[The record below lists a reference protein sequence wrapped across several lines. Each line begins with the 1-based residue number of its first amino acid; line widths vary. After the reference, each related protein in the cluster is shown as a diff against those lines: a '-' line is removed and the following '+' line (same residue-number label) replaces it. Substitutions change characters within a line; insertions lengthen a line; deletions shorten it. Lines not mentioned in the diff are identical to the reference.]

1 MLIMLILEDEIVI
14 ETTPYTTRS
23 EEEYVIKSNPDY
35 YVPSNPEMEDE
46 ENVKI
51 SRVANPL
58 ELVSSCDQDEV
69 SDPAPG
75 VENSSNPKE
84 GIPHTSVAGEEY
96 FYIVEASDMVHD
108 VLTGVHVVE
117 VDDVQFEEVH
127 ENLEVAEDEERLDE
141 DVERMDEDENTG
153 KDEELVTKLRII
165 LAAEKKINLNFPS
178 KKDVPRYQLKLT
190 FNNISD

>member
-46 ENVKI
+46 ENDKI
-51 SRVANPL
+51 SRVANSSK
-58 ELVSSCDQDEV
+58 LVSSCDQDEV

-75 VENSSNPKE
+75 VEYSSNLKG
-84 GIPHTSVAGEEY
+84 GIQHTTIAGEKY

-108 VLTGVHVVE
+108 VLTGVHEVE
-117 VDDVQFEEVH
+117 VDDVQIEEIH
-127 ENLEVAEDEERLDE
+127 ENLEVAEDEDRLDE
-141 DVERMDEDENTG
+141 DDERMDEEEKTG

-178 KKDVPRYQLKLT
+178 KQDVPRYVC
-190 FNNISD
+190 FHINF